1 MLLCSQ
7 LSVHNPLI
15 QLNTIYSFLNKKKIK
30 FYFYFYHS
38 YRGNIYI
45 DILQYDFFYIYMYV
59 KDDLMTLLHSSK
71 EIILQVCKQ
80 NVHELH
86 LVDYK

>member
-1 MLLCSQ
+1 
-7 LSVHNPLI
+7 
-15 QLNTIYSFLNKKKIK
+15 
-30 FYFYFYHS
+30 
-38 YRGNIYI
+38 
-45 DILQYDFFYIYMYV
+45 MYV

-80 NVHELH
+80 NVYELH